1 MADLALL
8 DTDTLLEVMSGCGV
22 FHSFPGADMAI
33 VQERLDRAVALAKAY
48 GTTRLI
54 LFGSALTRPSHVR
67 DLDLACDGV
76 EGWKL
81 YELGACLEE
90 ALQMPLDLIPL
101 TPATR
106 LTHLI
111 ERQGKVLL

>member
-1 MADLALL
+1 M
-8 DTDTLLEVMSGCGV
+8 CGNIDQSAAYNLKAWRNIAEE
-22 FHSFPGADMAI
+22 HIGGADMAI
-33 VQERLDRAVALAKAY
+33 VQEQLDRAVALAKAY
-48 GTTRLI
+48 GATRLI
-54 LFGSALTRPSHVR
+54 LFGSALTRPSHAR

-90 ALQMPLDLIPL
+90 ALQLPLDLIPL

-106 LTHLI
+106 LTRLI